1 MALRK
6 CFLTK
11 QQLEEISKRMNDGEN
26 RGQIAKDFGMNIGTI
41 RKLLKENG
49 FTYDSNFNNKKV
61 ELPFEEVKKIY
72 EEYLNGLSFRGIRE
86 KYNLTDTVTA
96 RLFKENGFDYKNSA
110 RYGKHKDFNLK
121 KDYFSEI
128 DTDEKAYWLGF
139 LLADGYID
147 KKYESLEFT
156 LKESDLY
163 IIEKFK
169 ETLCSEAKIQYRK
182 KQKAYRIIITSV
194 DICRDL
200 KKHGIENNKSLKYSL
215 NKEIMDSEFKDSY
228 VRGLF
233 DGNGYIYNKDN
244 RLINCGICGNIQTLE
259 DIKNYYEEFKD
270 IKIVPQSNPIIGNI
284 KIGHNKTLSFLRKLY
299 KNATIK
305 LERKFKLFAV
315 YDENC
320 SKDS

>member
-1 MALRK
+1 
-6 CFLTK
+6 
-11 QQLEEISKRMNDGEN
+11 
-26 RGQIAKDFGMNIGTI
+26 
-41 RKLLKENG
+41 
-49 FTYDSNFNNKKV
+49 
-61 ELPFEEVKKIY
+61 
-72 EEYLNGLSFRGIRE
+72 
-86 KYNLTDTVTA
+86 
-96 RLFKENGFDYKNSA
+96 
-110 RYGKHKDFNLK
+110 
-121 KDYFSEI
+121 
-128 DTDEKAYWLGF
+128 
-139 LLADGYID
+139 
-147 KKYESLEFT
+147 
-156 LKESDLY
+156 
-163 IIEKFK
+163 
-169 ETLCSEAKIQYRK
+169 
-182 KQKAYRIIITSV
+182 
-194 DICRDL
+194 
-200 KKHGIENNKSLKYSL
+200 
-215 NKEIMDSEFKDSY
+215 MDSEFKDSY